1 MRQFKV
7 PGSRPDTHVGFSPTE
22 KRKLIWL
29 SLALVLVLASITA
42 AWIKGRP
49 STDADVSELP
59 TIEDELPVESVDLPE
74 IHPQQF
80 EALVSDRESADRVVL
95 ESDAVDAALD
105 VVRLLT
111 PRHYEVMGARELDR
125 EMIDVILADPSAF
138 RAQPFFVRG
147 MVDSIRERRRSLTST
162 EEYTGRILLEDDSYA
177 YFLTLGM
184 PETFIEGDYVRV
196 DGLFLKA
203 YSEESVDVS
212 GEWIEG
218 PLLVGMRA
226 IRSYRSMGTVTELLA
241 RYVLEVRDEVLVNP
255 DGSFNRDVKLGLPFD
270 ALWHTMAYAR
280 DLPED
285 AVDWEKAPEL
295 DKATL
300 SRIMHDGVSNRL
312 QPFRFPMSRLQHA
325 TVRRAGENPARIKY
339 YTEGWLGNI
348 AWNNVVYFQAPFED
362 RKARLTNFATAR
374 GFFLKNYAYE
384 SAAEGIRVAPVFVLH
399 SLQIHEVE
407 ADPLF
412 ALVAYTLGGL
422 TAVSALFFFFL
433 LLRDRKKSAALQE
446 KLLQRKRARR
456 RHTPGS
462 DSVGVTST

>member
-1 MRQFKV
+1 MRQFKI
-7 PGSRPDTHVGFSPTE
+7 PGNTPDTHVGFSPAE
-22 KRKLIWL
+22 KRKLLWL

-42 AWIKGRP
+42 AWIKGH
-49 STDADVSELP
+49 SSADADVSDLP
-59 TIEDELPVESVDLPE
+59 VLEGELPVESIDIPP
-74 IHPQQF
+74 IDSQRF
-80 EALVSDRESADRVVL
+80 EDLVSDREGADRVVL
-95 ESDAVDAALD
+95 EGDAVEAALE
-105 VVRLLT
+105 VARLLT
-111 PRHYEVMGARELDR
+111 PRHYEAMKARELDR
-125 EMIDVILADPSAF
+125 GTIDEILADPSAS
-138 RAQPFFVRG
+138 RAKPFFVRG
-147 MVDSIRERRRSLTST
+147 MVDSIRERRRSLTAT

-177 YFLTLGM
+177 YFVTLEI
-184 PETFIEGDYVRV
+184 PSTFIEGDYVRV

-226 IRSYRSMGTVTELLA
+226 IRSYRSMGTVTEPLA
-241 RYVLEVRDEVLVNP
+241 RYILGVRDEVLVKP
-255 DGSFNRDVKLGLPFD
+255 DGSFNQDVKLGLPFD
-270 ALWHTMAYAR
+270 ALWHTMAYVR

-285 AVDWEKAPEL
+285 AVDWENAPEL

-300 SRIMHDGVSNRL
+300 SRIMHDGTANRL

-325 TVRRAGENPARIKY
+325 TVRRAGENPARIEY
-339 YTEGWLGNI
+339 YTEGWIGNV
-348 AWNNVVYFQAPFED
+348 AWNNVVYFQAPLED
-362 RKARLTNFATAR
+362 REARLTNFATAQ

-384 SAAEGIRVAPVFVLH
+384 SLSEGIRVAPVFVLH
-399 SLQIHEVE
+399 SLKVHEVD

-422 TAVSALFFFFL
+422 TVVSALFFCFL

-456 RHTPGS
+456 KPEPGEG
-462 DSVGVTST
+462 SVGVSST